1 MTDGAVRLT
10 PVDPPDLAPALA
22 EALAGGAPVAPLP
35 PDPDERARTLAMLA
49 PAEPLEEANVG
60 TVVSTSGS
68 SGRPKGVVL
77 SRTALLTSAVAT
89 HARLGGPGDWV
100 LALPGHYVAGLMVLV
115 RALAAGTG
123 WVTVHPDLS
132 DLPQALDRLG
142 PRRYLSLVP
151 TQLARACRD
160 PRTAAAL
167 TRVDTV
173 LLGGGAAEDELLVR
187 ARELGIT
194 VVTTYGM
201 SETCGGVV
209 YDGRPLDGVGVHL
222 DDTGRVALSG
232 PTLFSGYRG
241 RPDLTAAA
249 LREGRLSTG
258 DRGRWENDRLV
269 VLGRVDDVVV
279 SGGLNVDLADVE
291 QRLRG
296 WPGWQGAEVAV
307 VGVPDPEWGTV
318 VVAVADRPA
327 HLADLRRW
335 LSCSGPAYAAPRLL
349 HHLTALP
356 RTSSGKIDR
365 PALVALVQKES
376 A

>member
-1 MTDGAVRLT
+1 M
-10 PVDPPDLAPALA
+10 
-22 EALAGGAPVAPLP
+22 APLP
-35 PDPDERARTLAMLA
+35 PDPDERARTLAMLDPAA
-49 PAEPLEEANVG
+49 PLREANVG
-60 TVVSTSGS
+60 AVVSTSGS
-68 SGRPKGVVL
+68 TGRPKGVVL

-89 HARLGGPGDWV
+89 HTRLGGPGDWL
-100 LALPGHYVAGLMVLV
+100 LALPGHYVAGLMVVV
-115 RALAAGTG
+115 RAVAAGTTLAP
-123 WVTVHPDLS
+123 VRSDLT
-132 DLPQALDRLG
+132 DLPQALGRLG

-160 PRTAAAL
+160 PRIAAAL
-167 TRVDTV
+167 GRVDTV
-173 LLGGGAAEDELLVR
+173 LLGGAAADPDLLLR
-187 ARELGIT
+187 ARDLGIT

-222 DDTGRVALSG
+222 DDTGRIALSG

-241 RPDLTAAA
+241 RPDLGAEV
-249 LREGRLSTG
+249 LRGGRLSTG
-258 DRGRWENDRLV
+258 DRGRWEAGRLT

-296 WPGWQGAEVAV
+296 WPGWAGGEVAV
-307 VGVPDPEWGTV
+307 VGVPDPEWGTA
-318 VVAVADRPA
+318 VVAVADRPVA
-327 HLADLRRW
+327 LADLRRW
-335 LSCSGPAYAAPRLL
+335 LSASGPAYAAPRSL
-349 HHLTALP
+349 HHLSALP

-365 PALVALVQKES
+365 PALVALVQKGS